1 MKLMKATRF
10 REEYFAKGSEP
21 SMNTLKKL
29 IDDGDLPGRKIGTIH
44 YVDLDRLSQSN
55 NPLVNRVLAA

>member
-10 REEYFAKGSEP
+10 RTEHFAPGSEP
-21 SMNTLKKL
+21 SMNTIKKL

-44 YVDLDRLSQSN
+44 YVDLDKGRN
-55 NPLVNRVLAA
+55 CPKR